1 MKFSSIIAIY
11 ALFWSFSLFFVLPFR
26 LRSSKEADIWVAG
39 QMNGAPPRFSLA
51 RTAIWTTWVSLI
63 LFGLYY
69 LNYVND
75 WIRPE
80 LFDFFTA
87 SRTAVPH

>member
-11 ALFWSFSLFFVLPFR
+11 ALFWSFSLFLVLPFR
-26 LRSSKEADIWVAG
+26 LKSGEADVRVPG
-39 QMNGAPPRFSLA
+39 QMNGAPPRFSLK
-51 RTAIWTTWVSLI
+51 RTAIWTTWVSLA

-75 WIRPE
+75 WMRPDA
-80 LFDFFTA
+80 LDFFTA
-87 SRTAVPH
+87 SRGPVAR